1 MTGKLV
7 VLRGQRPGTEFHL
20 LNNRAVIGRAE
31 HADIVVH
38 DRAVS
43 RQHFEI
49 IKDGQGFTLRD
60 LRSGNGTYLNGQRI
74 ASAQLISGDR
84 VKVGSHEL
92 NFLQISGV
100 QHDPNTRQIQYLAEP
115 SASAPP
121 VQQQSAPAPTP
132 ATVPQPQPGVRVN
145 VPAGHGAAP
154 MPAPVYSAPN
164 VKRRSSPLAI
174 IGILAFAAVALAL
187 AVVIGVQ
194 LYKRHSSAE
203 PTAAEIASTHIQ
215 EANTAL
221 AAHDFT
227 LAREK
232 FNAALQADPN
242 SQEAADGLGQ
252 ASTEARMNSLLAQ
265 AEEDVAEKQYASALV
280 TLRSVRDG
288 SQLFAETAEERIRT
302 LVDEIVVEG
311 RSSVDEGDISRAEN
325 LVGLALESSAA
336 HPSANALQTEITELR
351 ARERAQLAA
360 IPPDP
365 VEAVAENSQTAAVVP
380 DPVEAEPDDSAE
392 RRRRRRERQ
401 AAQEAADNAA
411 SAQNDDPPEQTTTVR
426 RSSSDDESDSDPFA
440 RGWRYYDSGRFDS
453 AVSFFER
460 QASRLDGDQ
469 AEQAASHAERIGEF
483 TDVYAAGNASYD
495 AEEFDLAVHDLRRAY
510 SLDRR
515 LNSHY
520 RDEIRGKLAESH
532 FQLADQEYD
541 RDRYKEA
548 GENARIALRYD
559 EDHSDTRRLVRQLED
574 HANEMY
580 IDAASYQ
587 ESNPARARQICR
599 DILAMLPESSDIRGR
614 AEELL
619 NNL

>member
-1 MTGKLV
+1 MRRYNIKKT
-7 VLRGQRPGTEFHL
+7 Q
-20 LNNRAVIGRAE
+20 
-31 HADIVVH
+31 
-38 DRAVS
+38 
-43 RQHFEI
+43 FEI

-60 LRSGNGTYLNGQRI
+60 LRSGNGTYLNGKRI

-100 QHDPNTRQIQYLAEP
+100 QHDPSTRQIQHLAEP
-115 SASAPP
+115 PAAAQPA
-121 VQQQSAPAPTP
+121 QQQAAPAPIP
-132 ATVPQPQPGVRVN
+132 ATVPQPPPTGVRVN
-145 VPAGHGAAP
+145 VPPSQGAAP
-154 MPAPVYSAPN
+154 MPAPVYNAPHA
-164 VKRRSSPLAI
+164 KKRSSPLAI
-174 IGILAFAAVALAL
+174 IGILAFAAIALAL

-203 PTAAEIASTHIQ
+203 PTAADIADTHIE
-215 EANTAL
+215 EANKAL
-221 AAHDFT
+221 AARDFT
-227 LAREK
+227 LAREE

-242 SQEAADGLGQ
+242 SQAAADGLGQ
-252 ASTEARMNSLLAQ
+252 ASTEERMSSLLAQ
-265 AEEDVAEKQYASALV
+265 AEEDATQKQYASALV
-280 TLRSVRDG
+280 KLRSVRDG
-288 SQLFAETAEERIRT
+288 SQLFAEAAEERIRT

-325 LVGLALESSAA
+325 LVGLALESSAD

-351 ARERAQLAA
+351 ARERAQQQAVVT
-360 IPPDP
+360 PPDP
-365 VEAVAENSQTAAVVP
+365 VVPVVEEETQAAVEP
-380 DPVEAEPDDSAE
+380 ERTQAEEEERAE

-401 AAQEAADNAA
+401 AAEQAAEEAA
-411 SAQNDDPPEQTTTVR
+411 SAQNDSPPEQTTSAR
-426 RSSSDDESDSDPFA
+426 RSSDEDDSDPFE

-453 AVSFFER
+453 AVSYFER

-469 AEQAASHAERIGEF
+469 AEQATNHAERIGEF
-483 TDVYAAGNASYD
+483 SDVYAAGNGSYE
-495 AEEFDLAVHDLRRAY
+495 AREYDLAVHDLRRAY

-520 RDEIRGKLAESH
+520 RDEIRIKLAESH
-532 FQLADQEYD
+532 YQLADQEYD

-559 EDHSDTRRLVRQLED
+559 EDHSDTRRLVRRLED